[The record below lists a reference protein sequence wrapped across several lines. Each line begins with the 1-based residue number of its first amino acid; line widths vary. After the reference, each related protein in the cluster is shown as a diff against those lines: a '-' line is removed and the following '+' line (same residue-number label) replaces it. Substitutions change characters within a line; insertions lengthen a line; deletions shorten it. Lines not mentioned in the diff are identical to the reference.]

1 MTVRSAA
8 VRDRVHP
15 LEPYIQSIDEQKLSR
30 REALALKLAGSLAD
44 APYRLSDD
52 LFAEVRTEFTPAEI
66 VEMIFS
72 CAIFSWGNIVGIG
85 LHLDTAPD
93 SPYGAGLDYVEG
105 KRRKAGRDEQRTV

>member
-1 MTVRSAA
+1 M
-8 VRDRVHP
+8 RDRVRT

-44 APYRLSDD
+44 APYRLSDE
-52 LFAEVRTEFTPAEI
+52 LFAEVRSAFTPAEI

-72 CAIFSWGNIVGIG
+72 CAVFSWGNILGIA

-105 KRRKAGRDEQRTV
+105 KRRKNARDGQRTV